1 MQAKLGRGSLHL
13 NWPIFEDFPKRFGR
27 QRDLVYIAPAGIV
40 LCGRLSRRDGTR
52 KSWGGQCWAAEIGE
66 DGGDMLVLLNA
77 NYEEL
82 SREAARIVA
91 GAVRSKPNA
100 TLGLATGSTTV
111 GMYKELVRL
120 HQVEG
125 LDFSR
130 VVTFNLDEYL
140 GLGEEHPQSF
150 HCFTQE
156 NFFSHVNV
164 AARNIHIPDG
174 TISGEYE
181 EYCAMYERAIGEAG
195 GIDLQILGI
204 GRNGHIGFNEPT
216 SSFGSRTRLKVLTSE
231 TIEDNRKFF
240 GAEEEMPECAITMG
254 IGTILEAK
262 KILLLATGEAKAETV
277 AEATEGPITASVT
290 ASCLQLHPD
299 VTFVI
304 DEAAGARLKQ
314 RDYYR
319 RVMEMTARFTPNRL
333 S

>member
-1 MQAKLGRGSLHL
+1 MREVSEESSAKRGADRSAEEALHFVIL
-13 NWPIFEDFPKRFGR
+13 RTDWDN
-27 QRDLVYIAPAGIV
+27 AGNGV
-40 LCGRLSRRDGTR
+40 
-52 KSWGGQCWAAEIGE
+52 A
-66 DGGDMLVLLNA
+66 MLVLLKSS
-77 NYEEL
+77 YEEM
-82 SREAARIVA
+82 SGEAARIVA
-91 GAVRSKPNA
+91 SAVRGKPDV
-100 TLGLATGSTTV
+100 TLGLATGSTTL
-111 GMYKELVRL
+111 GMYRELVRL
-120 HQVEG
+120 RKEEG

-140 GLGEEHPQSF
+140 GLSGEHPQSF
-150 HCFTQE
+150 HRFMRE
-156 NFFSHVNV
+156 NFFDHVNV
-164 AARNIHIPDG
+164 DPAKIHIPDG
-174 TISGEYE
+174 TIGEGYE
-181 EYCAMYERAIGEAG
+181 EYCLSYERAIREAG

-240 GAEEEMPECAITMG
+240 APGEEVPECAITMG

-262 KILLLATGEAKAETV
+262 KIVLLATGAAKAETV
-277 AEATEGPITASVT
+277 AEAIEGPITASVT
-290 ASCLQLHPD
+290 ASCLQLHED

-304 DEAAGARLKQ
+304 DEAAGKQLKQ